1 MHRHPAPPSATAA
14 EHLALI
20 ADALHV
26 TRDTPGYEL
35 VQLVSVR
42 CRPMDRQ
49 HLDRLVTGCL
59 KSAIHSHGPITHERI
74 CSAVTRMTGQIHAV
88 LCAQHMGLDDPGQE
102 LPSGPAAMPTIPE
115 DAPPHSPTWLSAT
128 ARSINPPPQNERTTH
143 ER

>member
-1 MHRHPAPPSATAA
+1 MSMHRHPAPLSPTAA

-26 TRDTPGYEL
+26 PRDTPGHEL

-49 HLDRLVTGCL
+49 HLDRLVTGSL
-59 KSAIHSHGPITHERI
+59 KSAIHAHGPITHEGI
-74 CSAVTRMTGQIHAV
+74 CSTARRMSGQIHAV

-102 LPSGPAAMPTIPE
+102 LPSGPAAMPNPPE
-115 DAPPHSPTWLSAT
+115 DAPPYSPTWLSAT
-128 ARSINPPPQNERTTH
+128 ASSINTPPHNERTTP
-143 ER
+143 